1 MTQENLLNRITINPE
16 IMSGKPVIKGTRLT
30 VDYILNILAYGS
42 TVKEIVAE
50 YEGLTS
56 EDIQACLLF
65 ASKTLESSQFM
76 PLLTL
81 TPSNQRL

>member
-1 MTQENLLNRITINPE
+1 MTTQENLLNRITVNPE

-76 PLLTL
+76 PLIEVA
-81 TPSNQRL
+81 